1 MNFKA
6 IPVAAILVMA
16 AAIAAKAQVVIEMSQ
31 ITCKQFMTSDPDRKE
46 LVASWM
52 SGYFSAS
59 KNLNVLDFRYVERNR
74 KVVETYCKK
83 RPGETLMSA
92 IQKNAR

>member
-1 MNFKA
+1 MNIKAVLVASVLVVGAA
-6 IPVAAILVMA
+6 IP
-16 AAIAAKAQVVIEMSQ
+16 AKAQVVIDMSL
-31 ITCKQFMTSDPDRKE
+31 ITCKEFMNAGPERQE

-59 KNLNVLDFRYVERNR
+59 KNINVLDFGYVARNKR
-74 KVVETYCKK
+74 VVGNYCKK

-92 IQKNAR
+92 IQRNAR

>member
-1 MNFKA
+1 MNTK
-6 IPVAAILVMA
+6 AILVATVFVMG
-16 AAIAAKAQVVIEMSQ
+16 AAIPAKAQVVIDMSLL
-31 ITCKQFMTSDPDRKE
+31 TCKQYMDADPDRKE

-59 KNLNVLDFRYVERNR
+59 KNLNVLDFGYVERNR
-74 KVVETYCKK
+74 RVVGNYCKR

>member
-6 IPVAAILVMA
+6 MLVATALVMGVA
-16 AAIAAKAQVVIEMSQ
+16 TSAQAQVVIDMSL
-31 ITCKQFMTSDPDRKE
+31 ITCKEYMSADPERKE

-59 KNLNVLDFRYVERNR
+59 KNLNVLDFRYVARNK
-74 KVVETYCKK
+74 KVVENYCKR

-92 IQKNAR
+92 IRRNAR

>member
-1 MNFKA
+1 MKTKA
-6 IPVAAILVMA
+6 MLVAAVFVTGA
-16 AAIAAKAQVVIEMSQ
+16 TTPAKAQVVIEMSL
-31 ITCKQFMTSDPDRKE
+31 ITCKQFMSSDPGRKE
-46 LVASWM
+46 MVASWM

-59 KNLNVLDFRYVERNR
+59 KDLNVVDFGYVERNR

>member
-1 MNFKA
+1 MRRLMGSL
-6 IPVAAILVMA
+6 AILGSILPSLAYGQVGIDMA
-16 AAIAAKAQVVIEMSQ
+16 SVTCAQYLAMPPGQARVFS
-31 ITCKQFMTSDPDRKE
+31 
-46 LVASWM
+46 AWM

-59 KNLNVLDFRYVERNR
+59 KDLNVVDFGYVERNR

>member
-6 IPVAAILVMA
+6 IPVATILVMA
-16 AAIAAKAQVVIEMSQ
+16 AAIPAKAQVVIEMSQ

-74 KVVETYCKK
+74 KVVETYCKR

>member
-1 MNFKA
+1 MNTKAMLCAAVFVTGAA
-6 IPVAAILVMA
+6 IP
-16 AAIAAKAQVVIEMSQ
+16 AKAQVVIDMSL
-31 ITCKQFMTSDPDRKE
+31 ITCKQYMDADPDRKE
-46 LVASWM
+46 LVASWL

-59 KNLNVLDFRYVERNR
+59 KNLNVLDFGYVARNKR
-74 KVVETYCKK
+74 VVGNYCKK